1 MHYKPRDIYNHGTQR
16 NVKEQPHN
24 TKKKQLG
31 AKAAC
36 ITEGRNNCHIC
47 KTQAKAKIFH
57 QLKME
62 Q

>member
-1 MHYKPRDIYNHGTQR
+1 M
-16 NVKEQPHN
+16 
-24 TKKKQLG
+24 KKKQLG

-36 ITEGRNNCHIC
+36 ITEGRNDCHIC